1 MPLLGTT
8 CDVAFQLGDRSTSTC
23 ANSVKGMQML
33 LAEKKIPIPS
43 ECK

>member
-1 MPLLGTT
+1 MGAE
-8 CDVAFQLGDRSTSTC
+8 CDVAFQLGDRTTSTC

-33 LAEKKIPIPS
+33 LTEQKIPIPP